1 MIFSFLV
8 FEENTQEESVEKV
21 SEEASSGTCRV
32 TQKED
37 EGFDNEM
44 GLYTQ
49 QVDDNNIN
57 E

>member
-21 SEEASSGTCRV
+21 SEEAASDSCRV

-44 GLYTQ
+44 GTS
-49 QVDDNNIN
+49 
-57 E
+57 